1 MFIMTKPTHVY
12 AQRVWA
18 KFVVVIALVF
28 TLGGCSSTTTPA
40 PVDHVYRGFSVHDYE
55 KASLHGD
62 THQVQ
67 RGETLYSI
75 AFRANMDLRELARL
89 NNLQDPYTIFVG
101 QTLRL
106 RDSAAHTRQNV
117 ARSNTTNENNNN
129 QSNVIVNPIATTSQ
143 SEYGGNVNQQKTVPK
158 QEASRPTTVATA
170 PPVATTTGTSSPT
183 QGTAAQ
189 TAAQTTTQTTSRPSA
204 PPQRQ
209 QTNAEI
215 RWQWPTQAQLVRRFS
230 NQAGGNGMEFA
241 GRRGEPVLAAA
252 AGRVVYVGTAL
263 RGYGQLII
271 LKHSDDYIT
280 AYGHNDQILVQEQ
293 QWVESGQ
300 QIATMGSS
308 GREDVRLR
316 FELRFRGN
324 SVNPEN
330 YLPKK

>member
-1 MFIMTKPTHVY
+1 MLQQQGFTQGSLHRFCHLSKTCTQ
-12 AQRVWA
+12 AFFL
-18 KFVVVIALVF
+18 FVMIF
-28 TLGGCSSTTTPA
+28 TLVACSSPTGPA

-55 KASLHGD
+55 KASLHGE

-89 NNLQDPYTIFVG
+89 NNLHDPYTIFVG

-106 RDSAAHTRQNV
+106 RETQPVNRQTAERNSSV
-117 ARSNTTNENNNN
+117 NESDKN
-129 QSNVIVNPIATTSQ
+129 STNVIVNPIATPTQ
-143 SEYGGNVNQQKTVPK
+143 SEYGDTVNQEKTAPK
-158 QEASRPTTVATA
+158 QQASRQTTVTSTPTVASA
-170 PPVATTTGTSSPT
+170 PPVAPTTSST
-183 QGTAAQ
+183 SAQ
-189 TAAQTTTQTTSRPSA
+189 TPSTRPAS

-209 QTNAEI
+209 QSNSEI
-215 RWQWPTQAQLVRRFS
+215 RWQWPSQTQLVRRFS
-230 NQAGGNGMEFA
+230 NQAGGNGLEFA
-241 GRRGEPVLAAA
+241 GRRGDPVHAAA

-330 YLPKK
+330 YLPRR

>member
-1 MFIMTKPTHVY
+1 MQRRQGMFIMTKSTHVY
-12 AQRVWA
+12 SHSVWA
-18 KFVVVIALVF
+18 RLVVLSALVL

-106 RDSAAHTRQNV
+106 RDSAAHTRQTA
-117 ARSNTTNENNNN
+117 ARNTSIKENNNN
-129 QSNVIVNPIATTSQ
+129 QSNVIVNPIATSSQ

-170 PPVATTTGTSSPT
+170 PPTTGTSTPT
-183 QGTAAQ
+183 QG
-189 TAAQTTTQTTSRPSA
+189 TTTQTTTRPSA

-215 RWQWPTQAQLVRRFS
+215 RWQWPSQGQLVRRFS

-241 GRRGEPVLAAA
+241 GRRGEPVQAAA

-280 AYGHNDQILVQEQ
+280 AYGHNEQILVQEQ

>member
-1 MFIMTKPTHVY
+1 MSQQQGFTQGSFHRICHLSKTH
-12 AQRVWA
+12 AQA
-18 KFVVVIALVF
+18 FFLFVVAL
-28 TLGGCSSTTTPA
+28 TLVGCSSPTGPA

-55 KASLHGD
+55 KASLHGE

-89 NNLQDPYTIFVG
+89 NNLHDPYTIFVG

-106 RDSAAHTRQNV
+106 RETQPVNRQIAERNSSV
-117 ARSNTTNENNNN
+117 NESGKN
-129 QSNVIVNPIATTSQ
+129 QTNVIVNPIATPTQ
-143 SEYGGNVNQQKTVPK
+143 SEYGDTVNQEKTAPK
-158 QEASRPTTVATA
+158 QQASRQSTVTSGPVVASA
-170 PPVATTTGTSSPT
+170 PPVAPTTSST
-183 QGTAAQ
+183 TAQ
-189 TAAQTTTQTTSRPSA
+189 TPSTRPA
-204 PPQRQ
+204 TPPQRQ
-209 QTNAEI
+209 QTNSEI
-215 RWQWPTQAQLVRRFS
+215 RWQWPSQAQLVRRFS
-230 NQAGGNGMEFA
+230 NHAGGNGLEFA
-241 GRRGEPVLAAA
+241 GRRGDPVNAAA